1 VIVQGWWPSVTS
13 AEDVRAAYSP
23 NNRQIARYILVRVGD
38 LTTTKSSF
46 LVLCLGRGRPGRNEF
61 RASPTSLSH
70 LDARNRQG
78 VRGFLPFFRA
88 GQGDRYRRAGPYSRE
103 IRRILP

>member
-23 NNRQIARYILVRVGD
+23 NNRRIARYILVRVGD

-46 LVLCLGRGRPGRNEF
+46 LVLCLGSGSLRSKRNQSVPYLSIAFRRSEPSGSSRISSISWRRPGR
-61 RASPTSLSH
+61 
-70 LDARNRQG
+70 
-78 VRGFLPFFRA
+78 
-88 GQGDRYRRAGPYSRE
+88 
-103 IRRILP
+103 

>member
-23 NNRQIARYILVRVGD
+23 NNRRIARYILVRVGD

-46 LVLCLGRGRPGRNEF
+46 LVLCLGAGSLRLKRN
-61 RASPTSLSH
+61 
-70 LDARNRQG
+70 QG
-78 VRGFLPFFRA
+78 VLYLSIAFR
-88 GQGDRYRRAGPYSRE
+88 RSKPSVSSLISSISWRRTGR
-103 IRRILP
+103 

>member
-23 NNRQIARYILVRVGD
+23 NNRRIARYILVRVGD

-46 LVLCLGRGRPGRNEF
+46 LVLCLGAG
-61 RASPTSLSH
+61 SLRSK
-70 LDARNRQG
+70 RIQG
-78 VRGFLPFFRA
+78 VTYLSIA
-88 GQGDRYRRAGPYSRE
+88 LRRSKPSRSSG
-103 IRRILP
+103 ISSLFSSRTGR